1 MKRSIISVAVLSAV
15 FMSAG
20 AFADD
25 YDQGELIITGKVVG
39 TTCKFTGD
47 TTATIGMNQI
57 GADRLNNLGAGG
69 VYEGYSNKTT
79 VPLTVECTGDK
90 APKITFSSSQFDSS
104 NKYITRNTAAN
115 NGAGFSVYYGDDF
128 TKQVNPDTGIELT
141 KTSDNKYT
149 LNFSARYARIG
160 AAAVTAG
167 DVASSLTMTVVTD

>member
-1 MKRSIISVAVLSAV
+1 MKRSIISAAVLSAV
-15 FMSAG
+15 VMSAG
-20 AFADD
+20 AFAADS
-25 YDQGELIITGKVVG
+25 DQGELIITGKVVG

-57 GADRLNNLGAGG
+57 GADRLNALSAGG

-79 VPLTVECTGDK
+79 VPLTVECTGSK
-90 APKITFSSSQFDSS
+90 APKITFSSSQFDSN

-115 NGAGFSVYYGDDF
+115 NGAGFTVYYGDDF
-128 TKQVNPDTGIELT
+128 TKQVNPDEGIMLT
-141 KTSDNKYT
+141 KTTDNKYT

-160 AAAVTAG
+160 SADVTAG

>member
-1 MKRSIISVAVLSAV
+1 MKRSIISAAVLSTV

-20 AFADD
+20 AFAADT
-25 YDQGELIITGKVVG
+25 DQGELIITGKVVG

-90 APKITFSSSQFDSS
+90 APKITFSSSQFDSA

-141 KTSDNKYT
+141 KTDDNKYT